1 MPHDV
6 AGALACLLSGPRR
19 REAASRHNGAT
30 VIPVVSMSGP
40 PGAPCH
46 FGEGLAVVRMDLPGT
61 AGLERLLILNLAGRF
76 WRFDIDN
83 ISFSSLAGEALG
95 LAAGDIGRVAQRAK
109 LRALGRRARQLGAS
123 LSSAPARMR
132 AEMIQTYM
140 ITQED
145 LSLVIGAEKQARGG
159 PRLPREGRP
168 APAAAPFLQA
178 DILRWQQNGKED

>member
-1 MPHDV
+1 
-6 AGALACLLSGPRR
+6 
-19 REAASRHNGAT
+19 
-30 VIPVVSMSGP
+30 
-40 PGAPCH
+40 
-46 FGEGLAVVRMDLPGT
+46 MDLPGT